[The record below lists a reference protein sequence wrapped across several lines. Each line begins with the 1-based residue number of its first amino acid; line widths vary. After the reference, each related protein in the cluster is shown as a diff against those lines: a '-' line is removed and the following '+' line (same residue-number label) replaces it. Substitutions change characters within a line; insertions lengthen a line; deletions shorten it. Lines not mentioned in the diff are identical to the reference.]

1 MKINEDMY
9 SLLFVT
15 SMHSEYIYFMD
26 KKADKNDESRE
37 ALIERYRE
45 VRKKANGIED
55 EKEGEEENAEEEAA
69 EEENGEEEAAEGE
82 AEGEAAEGENEGEQA
97 EAAEEGAAEY
107 GEEGEIPQVE
117 EAQEKRK
124 GCCFG
129 LCGKPEKEEEATV

>member
-37 ALIERYRE
+37 ALIEKYRA
-45 VRKKANGIED
+45 VRKKNDPNVKDED
-55 EKEGEEENAEEEAA
+55 KAEEQDAEEEAA
-69 EEENGEEEAAEGE
+69 EGENGEEEGEAAEGE
-82 AEGEAAEGENEGEQA
+82 AEGEAAEGENEGDQA

-107 GEEGEIPQVE
+107 GEEGDIPQE
-117 EAQEKRK
+117 EESQSKRK

-129 LCGKPEKEEEATV
+129 LCCKSE

>member
-45 VRKKANGIED
+45 VRKKNDPNVEEEED
-55 EKEGEEENAEEEAA
+55 EAEGGNEE
-69 EEENGEEEAAEGE
+69 EEEAAEGE
-82 AEGEAAEGENEGEQA
+82 AEEQPAEGEGEAEAAEGEAEGEEA
-97 EAAEEGAAEY
+97 EAAEEGAAED
-107 GEEGEIPQVE
+107 GEDGDIP
-117 EAQEKRK
+117 
-124 GCCFG
+124 
-129 LCGKPEKEEEATV
+129 

>member
-45 VRKKANGIED
+45 VRKKNDPNVE
-55 EKEGEEENAEEEAA
+55 EEEA
-69 EEENGEEEAAEGE
+69 EGENGEEEEAAEGE
-82 AEGEAAEGENEGEQA
+82 AEEQPAEGEGEAEAAEGEAEGEEA
-97 EAAEEGAAEY
+97 EAAEEGAAED
-107 GEEGEIPQVE
+107 GEDGDIP
-117 EAQEKRK
+117 
-124 GCCFG
+124 
-129 LCGKPEKEEEATV
+129 